1 MSFSLS
7 IFLLALL
14 DPRWVEERKRQI
26 EDKQQEEEVF
36 AEGLNIAS
44 NIQKLAKKRTDIF
57 GVEETIIGKEVSII
71 HDNLCTCV
79 LAVKPNIYQ
88 YRSLNPRS

>member
-1 MSFSLS
+1 M
-7 IFLLALL
+7 
-14 DPRWVEERKRQI
+14 EERKRQI

-71 HDNLCTCV
+71 QDDLCMCV
-79 LAVKPNIYQ
+79 LAVKPSTLTHTSIDH
-88 YRSLNPRS
+88 

>member
-1 MSFSLS
+1 MKSLLFLSFTLLL
-7 IFLLALL
+7 FLLALL

-57 GVEETIIGKEVSII
+57 GVKETIIGKEVSLIY
-71 HDNLCTCV
+71 NL
-79 LAVKPNIYQ
+79 
-88 YRSLNPRS
+88 R

>member
-1 MSFSLS
+1 M
-7 IFLLALL
+7 
-14 DPRWVEERKRQI
+14 EERKRQI

-57 GVEETIIGKEVSII
+57 GVKETIIGKEVSII
-71 HDNLCTCV
+71 
-79 LAVKPNIYQ
+79 
-88 YRSLNPRS
+88 